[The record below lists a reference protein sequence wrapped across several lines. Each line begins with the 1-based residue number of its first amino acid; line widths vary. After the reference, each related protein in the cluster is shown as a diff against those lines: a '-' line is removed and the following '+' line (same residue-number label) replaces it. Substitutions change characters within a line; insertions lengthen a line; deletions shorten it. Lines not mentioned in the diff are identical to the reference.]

1 MCNSPLVKNNY
12 SSAAGRA
19 AKDSVEAAVAGLEAT
34 DDSTDTRHNDTAK
47 QPEQDTREEPFSAQV
62 AVKAEK
68 RLKKSVKWAGELVE
82 TLLYHPLQR
91 CEEMATDNTLI
102 IKDLP
107 TIVLNGSLSR
117 NAPRWTLGS
126 LLNATNTDM
135 ATETGIRL
143 VESSV
148 VCHSQLFGL
157 VQIPN
162 LAFEKQVSLIYTT
175 NDWKQVLTLPLVY
188 HSSSADG
195 KTDLFQFHIDLQS
208 LSPLSVVLRFC
219 FKYTY
224 GGVGPDA
231 ITIYENNYQRN
242 FSMVLSVSL
251 PPHKNANNN
260 YVSPIK
266 KRSKP
271 RIPQSSSR
279 RMVSLTLQDSC
290 GSFLLVPPP
299 KSMMST
305 YSLSYSYS

>member
-1 MCNSPLVKNNY
+1 MCNSPLIKSNY
-12 SSAAGRA
+12 SSVAERL
-19 AKDSVEAAVAGLEAT
+19 AKDSVKTRGIGQASLEE
-34 DDSTDTRHNDTAK
+34 DLSRHSETSK
-47 QPEQDTREEPFSAQV
+47 KPEQQDTQKEPLSAQV
-62 AVKAEK
+62 TVVKSEK
-68 RLKKSVKWAGELVE
+68 ELKKSVKWAGELVE

-107 TIVLNGSLSR
+107 NIVLNGSLSR
-117 NAPRWTLGS
+117 NAPRWMLGS
-126 LLNATNTDM
+126 LLNATSNM
-135 ATETGIRL
+135 STETGIRL

-231 ITIYENNYQRN
+231 VTIYENNFQRN
-242 FSMVLSVSL
+242 FSMALSVSL
-251 PPHKNANNN
+251 PPHKDANKN

-271 RIPQSSSR
+271 RIPQSSR

-290 GSFLLVPPP
+290 SSFLLVPPP